1 MGRVHYG
8 LIVDALDG
16 YDSVSGWGWAR
27 VDRILA
33 GREIKFRLVWF
44 VAMRYAA
51 TVVLMCL
58 PLATLLVGLDDFE
71 TSFVWPAAV
80 GLIIY
85 NSAMLWLLNGVRFNN
100 WRRAGIKIAH
110 TQIALDFMFL
120 TAILHYTGGAE
131 SPVLFFYVFHAI
143 IASILLTRAEAFVHV
158 AVGTVMVLTVATLE
172 YTGAIPHH
180 ALGLMEGA
188 PYAHAPFVLAI
199 LGVYIIM
206 MFLTVYMTSSIA
218 REIGVRERIVSEI
231 VSRLQLANAELQKQ
245 EKTRVQFVRTVAH
258 DLKEPLASIQSTLR
272 VVLDGYTGE
281 IPAKSRDMIERADRS
296 SKKLISM
303 IRDMLDLGRMRS
315 GWVGNASTWTARS
328 LGETVEEKLAP
339 LAESRQQTIHREFE
353 PADLT
358 LHASFDAFEQIMLNL
373 VSNGIKY
380 SPDERGVTYRMAHRE
395 DELVICVEDEG
406 IGISAQDQER
416 LFTEFFRAD
425 NARRMTRSGTGLGL
439 SIVRT
444 IIGQY
449 QGRIE
454 VESPYAGRED
464 GTRFIVRIPWS
475 EVSS

>member
-1 MGRVHYG
+1 VEYG
-8 LIVDALDG
+8 LITGALDR
-16 YDSVSGWGWAR
+16 YDSGSQEEWAF

-44 VAMRYAA
+44 VTMRYAA
-51 TVVLMCL
+51 TMVLMAL
-58 PLATLLVGLDDFE
+58 PLATHVVGLDDFE
-71 TSFVWPAAV
+71 AGFVWPCAA

-85 NSAMLWLLNGVRFNN
+85 NSAMLWLLNGVRFTN
-100 WRRAGIKIAH
+100 WRRAGVKIAH
-110 TQIALDFMFL
+110 TQIALDFVFL
-120 TAILHYTGGAE
+120 TAILHYTGGSE

-143 IASILLTRAEAFVHV
+143 IASILLTRIEAFVHV
-158 AVGTVMVLTVATLE
+158 AVGTVMVLAVAALE
-172 YTGAIPHH
+172 YTGVIEHH

-188 PYAHAPFVLAI
+188 PYQHAPFVLGI
-199 LGVYIIM
+199 LGFYTIM

-245 EKTRVQFVRTVAH
+245 EKTRIQFVRTVAH

-281 IPAKSRDMIERADRS
+281 IPDKSRDMIARADRS
-296 SKKLISM
+296 SKKLIAM

-315 GWVGNASTWTARS
+315 GWVGNASTWTARN
-328 LGETVEEKLAP
+328 LGETVEEKLEP
-339 LAESRQQTIHREFE
+339 LAESRQQTIRREFE
-353 PADLT
+353 PPDLA

-373 VSNGIKY
+373 ISNGIKY
-380 SPDERGVTYRMAHRE
+380 SPDHHGVTYRMAHRG
-395 DELVICVEDEG
+395 DELVIAVEDEG
-406 IGISAQDQER
+406 IGISAEDQER

-425 NARRMTRSGTGLGL
+425 NARRMTRAGTGLGL

-449 QGRIE
+449 QGSIE
-454 VESPYAGRED
+454 VESPYDGRED

-475 EVSS
+475 EVSQ